1 MDLFGPDLS
10 HHNGHCDFHAIK
22 AGGASFVALKASEHL
37 SEDPLFEH
45 NLNAAKSAGLPVM
58 PYHFYRP
65 DQDAAA
71 QVSFFLNLLKE
82 RNGGSLK
89 GLITPAIDI
98 ELDSGE
104 RTMPHAEYVHGVE
117 AWLDLFREQV
127 GREPVGYSYRD
138 MWQWMGS
145 PDLSLKLRP
154 WVAEYVSVPYAI
166 AGFCT
171 PGSIAFWQHTDHGSC
186 AGVPG
191 NGQVDM
197 NFFNGDTGALQSMIL

>member
-22 AGGASFVALKASEHL
+22 AGGASFVALKASEHV
-37 SEDPLFEH
+37 SEDPLFDH
-45 NLNAAKSAGLPVM
+45 NLAAAKSAGLPVM

-65 DQDAAA
+65 DGDAGA

-82 RNGGSLK
+82 RNGGLK

-98 ELDSGE
+98 ELDSNE
-104 RTMPHAEYVHGVE
+104 RTMPAADYVHGVE
-117 AWLDLFREQV
+117 AWLDDYKAEV
-127 GREPVGYSYRD
+127 GREPVGYSYKD

-145 PDLSLKLRP
+145 PVLSGKLRA
-154 WVAEYVSVPYAI
+154 WVAEYVSVPYTI

-171 PGSIAFWQHTDHGSC
+171 PKSLAFWQHTDHGSC

-191 NGQVDM
+191 AGQVDM
-197 NFFNGDTGALQSMIL
+197 NYFNGDLVALKALIL